1 MRYVARD
8 ETGAIIAVF
17 AEPNEGYAEE
27 PISTGDPEL
36 VAFMGDI
43 DSDEALRTYLA
54 ASDSDLLRIMED
66 LINVL
71 IGNNLILLTDF
82 PEAVQSKL
90 MRRQTVRAKLQN
102 F

>member
-8 ETGAIIAVF
+8 QTGAIFAVF
-17 AEPNEGYAEE
+17 AESSEGFAEE
-27 PISTGDPEL
+27 PIAADDPEL
-36 VAFMGDI
+36 AAFIGGL
-43 DSDEALRTYLA
+43 DSDEAMRTYLA
-54 ASDSDLLRIMED
+54 ASDGDLLRIMED

-82 PEAVQSKL
+82 PEAVQTKL